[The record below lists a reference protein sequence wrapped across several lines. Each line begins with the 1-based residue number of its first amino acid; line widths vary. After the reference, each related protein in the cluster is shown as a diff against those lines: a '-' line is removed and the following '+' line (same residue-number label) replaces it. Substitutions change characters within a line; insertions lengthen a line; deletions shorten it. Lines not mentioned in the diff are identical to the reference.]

1 MSTVYVPY
9 RHRLLGVWV
18 ATLGAVGLAVVVLG
32 KAHYE
37 GQMYLISVALVC
49 MVAAVVLPRAA
60 ERDGTVTPAFLWA
73 ALAAHLVGSL
83 LRYAIIQTVYHG
95 VADANGYWGA
105 GKVLAPLFRTL
116 QFPGLPHPYFG
127 TPFIDWTTG
136 ILFAFIGP
144 SMLGGFVVHSTLGF
158 VGCWYFY
165 KAFRLAFPD
174 GDRRL
179 FALLIFFLPTMWY
192 WPSSLGKDSLMVLFL
207 GLATY
212 GFAHLFR
219 GAFQRGAVPC
229 LVGLAG
235 AFMIRP
241 PVPAALAVA
250 AAGAFLLRPI
260 RGRSAAASA
269 ITWMVTVPILA
280 FVAFFAVKHTAVYL
294 GTGSAQQA
302 ISHAQSLV
310 AGTGLNGSNF
320 NPPNPLTPVGL
331 PVAVVTVN
339 FRPFP
344 WEAGGLLPVLTSL
357 ETVLLAGIVVRRRRE
372 IVKAF
377 RRWRTMPMVLCAIGT
392 VLAFSVI
399 LVTLTNF
406 GLLARQRTQIWP
418 YLFMLICAVARP
430 LHISEPPRVDSRVA
444 SAV

>member
-1 MSTVYVPY
+1 
-9 RHRLLGVWV
+9 
-18 ATLGAVGLAVVVLG
+18 
-32 KAHYE
+32 
-37 GQMYLISVALVC
+37 MYLISVALVC
-49 MVAAVVLPRAA
+49 LVAAVVIPKAA
-60 ERDGTVTPAFLWA
+60 ERDGTVTPVYLWV
-73 ALAAHLVGSL
+73 ALAAHLVGGL

-116 QFPGLPHPYFG
+116 QFPALPHPYFG

-136 ILFAFIGP
+136 ILFAVIGP

-165 KAFRLAFPD
+165 KAFRVAFPE

-269 ITWMVTVPILA
+269 LTWLVTVPILA
-280 FVAFFAVKHTAVYL
+280 FIAYFAVSHTAVYL
-294 GTGSAQQA
+294 GTGSATQA
-302 ISHAQSLV
+302 ISHAQTLV
-310 AGTGLNGSNF
+310 AGSGLNSSNF
-320 NPPNPLTPVGL
+320 TPPNPLTPLGL
-331 PVAVVTVN
+331 PMAIVTVN

-344 WEAGGLLPVLTSL
+344 WEAGGLLPALTSL
-357 ETVLLAGIVVRRRRE
+357 ETLLVAWLVVRRRRQ
-372 IVKAF
+372 ILQAF
-377 RRWRTMPMVLCAIGT
+377 RRWRTTPMVLCAVGT
-392 VLAFSVI
+392 VLAFSII
-399 LVTLTNF
+399 LATLTNF

-418 YLFMLICAVARP
+418 YVFMLICAVARP
-430 LHISEPPRVDSRVA
+430 PAVPDAPRFSWQTA
-444 SAV
+444 AGSSAA